1 MKKLI
6 SIALSSVLC
15 VMLCLAATAEA
26 APENGYDKV
35 SDLSTA
41 LTVEN
46 GNAVLSFDCKN
57 ASFTYTSPKGYK
69 YYSVPSGEVTGLA
82 RNMSRS
88 AVGITVLTETGEI
101 KRAYSYSECIAENKY
116 KVFKGKNSVKTVY
129 DFSEYG
135 VTVPLE
141 VSLNESGMLL
151 ASVNNNEITDTNGVL
166 LDVSVLHF
174 FGSADMS
181 EKGYILLPDG
191 SGAAIRFNN
200 GKTNAGSAEYSVY
213 GTDALQKKDYKEIN
227 VNSLKFPMFAFMR
240 EGETAESLTAYV
252 TEGDALAKLT
262 ATVSDEQ
269 NPYNTVYFT
278 FNYRPYALTTL
289 LDRTSKSQNI
299 YIASKKSVSCGRFE
313 LEFVAKSGEEAR
325 LGNTAAYVGEKLFKD
340 KAEKKTEEY
349 SVFFDAYMG
358 IYKQVYTLGIPHNTN
373 FILTTIDDLKTVA
386 DDFANSVIMLHGI
399 TDYGAI
405 SNKINGKWDLSSKI
419 GKMSDYRE
427 LEKAAE
433 LFPYSELTRFDKQ
446 TLFCNSIFHSA
457 RAVTGKSLQEYY
469 YNPATGLAEGQ
480 SSYLLRA
487 SKLSYFAEKYIR
499 SLNKSNITSA
509 APVSLGNSPYTDN
522 LRSDRE
528 ATKNEMIKALKSFK
542 NNNISVLLSNPDGY
556 ALAYADKILSLP
568 TGSSAHRLLDFDIPF
583 AQMVIGKYIS
593 YSSEPINLCGDMES
607 AVLNAA
613 ASGSSLSFAI
623 SGSGY
628 YNIID
633 TDLDFLYSADYSLL
647 REQAKSLSEEYS
659 KRLNSTAGSYITDFA
674 VLEDGITQTCFSNG
688 QSVLVNRTN
697 KEYANGET
705 VIEAKDYILFS
716 GGVS

>member
-1 MKKLI
+1 MVKKILSLILSGLLLISLVGCKKPKNTEVDEPLAEAVGAESQMVIAMNPQIAYSSGAAYQAFKEISSTLEQDMQTTDAYTLSSKTPWSWISYDDETEEWISKQNIKVAAWQNLDYENKNEYPYSYTYKDNSNTALTPYISSSVKVSGYEAGSTPKEGVLISVTGKAETGLGFVVTEDGDISITDPSQGNISVVQRVDDLETHGLENDECKRAAQVIIYHNGKALWATEFGNPHYFGGNSENEGVYVSAFPKLEKIRVNKGDLI
-6 SIALSSVLC
+6 SIVVKNLSDTRTPLNLIPAETEKYREASKLE
-15 VMLCLAATAEA
+15 TA
-26 APENGYDKV
+26 NGSSY
-35 SDLSTA
+35 
-41 LTVEN
+41 
-46 GNAVLSFDCKN
+46 
-57 ASFTYTSPKGYK
+57 
-69 YYSVPSGEVTGLA
+69 
-82 RNMSRS
+82 
-88 AVGITVLTETGEI
+88 ITVG
-101 KRAYSYSECIAENKY
+101 
-116 KVFKGKNSVKTVY
+116 GKPY
-129 DFSEYG
+129 LMYG
-135 VTVPLE
+135 
-141 VSLNESGMLL
+141 
-151 ASVNNNEITDTNGVL
+151 
-166 LDVSVLHF
+166 
-174 FGSADMS
+174 
-181 EKGYILLPDG
+181 
-191 SGAAIRFNN
+191 
-200 GKTNAGSAEYSVY
+200 
-213 GTDALQKKDYKEIN
+213 
-227 VNSLKFPMFAFMR
+227 
-240 EGETAESLTAYV
+240 
-252 TEGDALAKLT
+252 
-262 ATVSDEQ
+262 
-269 NPYNTVYFT
+269 
-278 FNYRPYALTTL
+278 
-289 LDRTSKSQNI
+289 
-299 YIASKKSVSCGRFE
+299 
-313 LEFVAKSGEEAR
+313 
-325 LGNTAAYVGEKLFKD
+325 
-340 KAEKKTEEY
+340 
-349 SVFFDAYMG
+349 
-358 IYKQVYTLGIPHNTN
+358 TLGIPHNTN
-373 FILTTIDDLKTVA
+373 FVLTTIDDLKTVA
-386 DDFANSVIMLHGI
+386 DDFADSVIMLHGI

-427 LEKAAE
+427 LEKTAE
-433 LFPYSELTRFDKQ
+433 IFPYSELTRFDKQ

-522 LRSDRE
+522 MRSDRE

-556 ALAYADKILSLP
+556 ALAYADKLLSLP
-568 TGSSAHRLLDFDIPF
+568 TGSSGHRLLDFDIPF

-623 SGSGY
+623 SGSSY
-628 YNIID
+628 DNIMD

-688 QSVLVNRTN
+688 QSILVNRTN
-697 KEYANGET
+697 KEYVNGET
-705 VIEAKDYILFS
+705 VIEAKDYILFG